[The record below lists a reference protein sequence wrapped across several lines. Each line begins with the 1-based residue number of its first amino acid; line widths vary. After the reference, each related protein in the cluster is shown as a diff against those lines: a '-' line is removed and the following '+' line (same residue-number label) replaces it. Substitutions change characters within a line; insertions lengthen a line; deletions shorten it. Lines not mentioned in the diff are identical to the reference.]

1 MSKRLGGILV
11 CKDKTSLLMSGV
23 SGVGFPH
30 SCNGKSLSGDRTHT
44 REVVLCWALVEQAR
58 HEHMP
63 DEYKKRYY
71 LVYY

>member
-23 SGVGFPH
+23 PSVGFPH
-30 SCNGKSLSGDRTHT
+30 SCNGRSLSGEGTHT
-44 REVVLCWALVEQAR
+44 GEVVLCWALAEQAR
-58 HEHMP
+58 HEHMS
-63 DEYKKRYY
+63 DEYKNRY